1 MEVKLNLS
9 EEQVNNL
16 AAAVVE
22 QMVRD
27 GVAMV
32 EPERAAPYSVAEA
45 AVALSVS
52 EDTVRRYVEAGK
64 LRRVKGMSRVLI
76 PVGEVKRYQ
85 EGG

>member
-32 EPERAAPYSVAEA
+32 EPERAAPYSVTEA